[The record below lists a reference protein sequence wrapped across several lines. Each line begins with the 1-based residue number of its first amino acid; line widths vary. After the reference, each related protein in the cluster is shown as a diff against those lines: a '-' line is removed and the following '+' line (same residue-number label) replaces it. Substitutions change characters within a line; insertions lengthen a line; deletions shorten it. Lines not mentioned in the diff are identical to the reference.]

1 MDDRQSIFSVMGRQA
16 VQKQDWAAVSNCATE
31 LLKQNG
37 ESAEGHFLS
46 GLVEKAALRL
56 ARASEEFATALELD
70 PERYDAAIELANQH
84 CAARRNGE
92 AFELLARYE
101 PMLGISPLY
110 LVMAG
115 TVYSDIGIPERAC
128 PLFRKANELQTGI
141 YLFQANLASCSVY
154 LGIIGEA

>member
-31 LLKQNG
+31 LLKQNS
-37 ESAEGHFLS
+37 ESPEGHFLS

-56 ARASEEFATALELD
+56 AKASEEFATALELD

-92 AFELLARYE
+92 AFELLVRYE
-101 PMLGISPLY
+101 SMLGNSPLY
-110 LVMAG
+110 LDMAG
-115 TVYSDIGIPERAC
+115 TVYSDIGMYLSAHGGYLVRSRHHLRGCYPA
-128 PLFRKANELQTGI
+128 LFH
-141 YLFQANLASCSVY
+141 LADED
-154 LGIIGEA
+154 LL